1 MRGGR
6 DAMTEGLE
14 EHVHLISDSTG
25 ETLQAIAR
33 ASLARFGSVTPRL
46 HTSVF
51 VRTSEDLAAAMRTLR
66 RHRGLVFYT
75 LVDPEHRSRLQG
87 VCAELGVVGIAPL
100 DPVVAALSRHFGQDP
115 EQAVGM
121 QHRITPDYF
130 ERITAL
136 DYAIANDDGA
146 LGSRFARADVILAGV
161 SRTSKTPTCIYLA
174 YRGVKAANMPLVP
187 GRTPPEAFFR
197 ALDSGIPVIGLV
209 ASPARL
215 AQIRGQRLEALGD
228 RPSAYADPDRIRD
241 EVAEARLFF
250 ERHRIPVIDITR
262 RSIEETA
269 AAVMAE
275 VGRQRTGAATC

>member
-1 MRGGR
+1 
-6 DAMTEGLE
+6 
-14 EHVHLISDSTG
+14 
-25 ETLQAIAR
+25 
-33 ASLARFGSVTPRL
+33 
-46 HTSVF
+46 
-51 VRTSEDLAAAMRTLR
+51 
-66 RHRGLVFYT
+66 
-75 LVDPEHRSRLQG
+75 
-87 VCAELGVVGIAPL
+87 
-100 DPVVAALSRHFGQDP
+100 
-115 EQAVGM
+115 M